1 MRTAFRL
8 SDKLWLV
15 STIFYSKEAISMY
28 IDPHFLLFD
37 VSAWTHMFTL
47 DDTVTWGEK
56 ILRPVIVY
64 AALVIMLRIFG
75 KRELAQLNPFDLVV
89 ILSLSNTVQ
98 NAIIGPDNSLV
109 GGLVGA
115 AALLVVNFLF
125 SRLKYS
131 SSTIEAAA
139 EGVPVTLVSKGKAN
153 AQKLRSELITQRDLD
168 IIAHRNG
175 LEDAN
180 EIEKLVLDP
189 NGSFLVDGKDGM
201 KDAKFKREVLT
212 KIGELSQQLE
222 QIALRLQKT

>member
-1 MRTAFRL
+1 
-8 SDKLWLV
+8 
-15 STIFYSKEAISMY
+15 MY

-37 VSAWTHMFTL
+37 GSGWAHMFTL
-47 DDTVTWGEK
+47 DETVTWTEK

-64 AALVIMLRIFG
+64 AALVMMLRIFG

-115 AALLVVNFLF
+115 AALLLINLIF

-131 SSTIEAAA
+131 SKTVEAAA
-139 EGVPVTLVSKGKAN
+139 EGTPVTLVSKGKIDRK
-153 AQKLRSELITQRDLD
+153 KLRRELITDRDLD
-168 IIAHRNG
+168 IIAHQNG
-175 LEDAN
+175 LENAE

-189 NGSFLVDGKDGM
+189 NGSFLVDGKEEI
-201 KDAKFKREVLT
+201 KDARFKKEVLK
-212 KIGELSQQLE
+212 KIGDLSKQLE
-222 QIALRLQKT
+222 QISARLQKT